1 MATVT
6 NWIDHLSASEVQGAV
21 YPGVGSEG
29 ILVILGFIIWIGW
42 HVITAKQ
49 ESEKLQK
56 LARQRRGPNDWK
68 SNITDGQLKL
78 KGAQDICAL
87 FFKMEEKDNQENINK
102 TPSKMARLAW
112 PKAKYG
118 AIIAIII
125 IIVGNLIYYKDF
137 FLSIFS

>member
-56 LARQRRGPNDWK
+56 LARQRRGPNDWQ
-68 SNITDGQLKL
+68 SNVTDG
-78 KGAQDICAL
+78 
-87 FFKMEEKDNQENINK
+87 
-102 TPSKMARLAW
+102 
-112 PKAKYG
+112 
-118 AIIAIII
+118 
-125 IIVGNLIYYKDF
+125 
-137 FLSIFS
+137 